1 MSSQENLLKIGFS
14 IGSIFDTKE
23 VETIYETQGLK
34 AYLQR
39 LEDMNK
45 KGEVFLPG
53 PALGLYMAF
62 KDLQTKI
69 PKEVLDIKFGM
80 VSRINPNPKFFG
92 VFLRSIRHWILEE
105 KDGNIADID
114 KALDYCCYTN
124 GESTVQAHLSQES
137 DMVFTTSEESAKELY
152 RAGIP
157 AITIPNENPEKNMEF
172 YKKKDGKVVIVADYD
187 GVIGDSD
194 SEAIFQAARSTHDNP
209 VMVFNQHEIDN
220 RNVPMSLGPLGLVIK
235 KLGRVVES
243 FEDARVLDESALNPL
258 KIIVVTARG
267 VSAIERFMYTIGHHD
282 ITISQLYMMDGLNKN
297 IPLEQIA
304 KQNQG
309 SNILFIDDSEIHFTR
324 SSKLVDI
331 LSGWVKTDLNIN
343 EIEKQVKEKSLKG
356 DNSANFQE
364 EVNQLISNIK
374 GKKNS
379 KTNNS
384 VIKLVESSDS
394 FEEDVSNILSDIKK
408 NSALEKGVG
417 NIKNIIVNT
426 ENEDS
431 LKSNFVELLKKMR
444 KEHPNS
450 VVLNYLEEKVNSKN
464 NSLPIKAYKEIPE
477 VLEQLVDKY
486 KNSDSNLKEINE
498 LAQIICSAEGGSSF
512 KNSVRPIKP
521 KV

>member
-23 VETIYETQGLK
+23 VENIYETQGLK

-45 KGEVFLPG
+45 NGEVFLPG

-172 YKKKDGKVVIVADYD
+172 YNKKDGKVVIVADYD

-220 RNVPMSLGPLGLVIK
+220 RNIPMSLGPLGLVIK

-343 EIEKQVKEKSLKG
+343 EIEKQVKEKNLKG
-356 DNSANFQE
+356 DNSVEFQG
-364 EVNQLISNIK
+364 EVNKLISNIRHKK
-374 GKKNS
+374 GED
-379 KTNNS
+379 TNLPVS
-384 VIKLVESSDS
+384 KLVVSDPS
-394 FEEDVSNILSDIKK
+394 FENDITNILTDIKT
-408 NSALEKGVG
+408 NSALQKGVG
-417 NIKNIIVNT
+417 NVKNIIVSSET
-426 ENEDS
+426 EDS
-431 LKSNFVELLKKMR
+431 LKSNFITLLKNMK
-444 KEHPNS
+444 KDHPNN
-450 VVLNYLEEKVNSKN
+450 VVLNYLEEKIN
-464 NSLPIKAYKEIPE
+464 NKDNNIPLKAYKEIPE
-477 VLEQLVDKY
+477 VLAQLVDKY

-498 LAQIICSAEGGSSF
+498 LAQIICSVENNQIV
-512 KNSVRPIKP
+512 KNALKPTKP
-521 KV
+521 KI